1 MLLCKGHLPIKRHAA
16 PHALLGTTLCLLG
29 VGVIGPEHSAPD
41 SGCLCEHDPGLARL
55 VSRFQDET
63 DVVFAVRS
71 GGMDVTKG
79 LFRILNTRGGGGGG
93 EDEEQL

>member
-1 MLLCKGHLPIKRHAA
+1 VHRTPSL
-16 PHALLGTTLCLLG
+16 ALSGATLCLLC
-29 VGVIGPEHSAPD
+29 VGVIGPEHQAPD
-41 SGCLCEHDPGLARL
+41 GGGLCKHGPGLARL
-55 VSRFQDET
+55 AGRCQDEA